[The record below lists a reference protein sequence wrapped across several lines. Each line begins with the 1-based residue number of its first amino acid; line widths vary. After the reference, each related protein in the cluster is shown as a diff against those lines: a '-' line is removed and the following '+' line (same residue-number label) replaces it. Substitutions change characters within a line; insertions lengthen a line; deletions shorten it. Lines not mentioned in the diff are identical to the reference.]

1 MSFPGQSLGKL
12 IWVTGG
18 AGYLGSAIVSAL
30 DAAGVTTVCFDLAGR
45 AELMVREKNLK
56 NTIPVTADLS
66 HIDTQRKAV
75 AQALENYGVPDGV
88 AHLTFASS
96 PGTRVE
102 DMSTD
107 EFSRTLTLALTPTFD
122 LCRTVGSRMAERG
135 SGSVVLFSSM
145 YGVVSPDPAIYH
157 PPMNPN
163 PIDYGTAKAG
173 LLQMMRYL
181 AVHYGPRG
189 VRFNCVTP
197 GPFPNPQVQSNHP
210 DFVERL
216 KGKTALK
223 RYGVNHEIV
232 GPTLFLLSEGATFVT
247 GHSLAVDGGWTAW

>member
-1 MSFPGQSLGKL
+1 MSLPGQSLGKL

-75 AQALENYGVPDGV
+75 SDALENYGVPDGV

-107 EFSRTLTLALTPTFD
+107 EFSRTLTLA
-122 LCRTVGSRMAERG
+122 
-135 SGSVVLFSSM
+135 
-145 YGVVSPDPAIYH
+145 
-157 PPMNPN
+157 
-163 PIDYGTAKAG
+163 
-173 LLQMMRYL
+173 
-181 AVHYGPRG
+181 
-189 VRFNCVTP
+189 
-197 GPFPNPQVQSNHP
+197 
-210 DFVERL
+210 
-216 KGKTALK
+216 
-223 RYGVNHEIV
+223 
-232 GPTLFLLSEGATFVT
+232 
-247 GHSLAVDGGWTAW
+247 